1 MSEEIRIWEIKPDDR
16 LQEIQRSRLNLETR
30 IEEWIEQDISILSE
44 DLLIIGRQVR
54 TSYGLLIDLLCL
66 ASNGDLVIVELKRDQ
81 TPREV
86 TAQVLDYAS
95 WVKNLSLEQITE
107 IANFYLQSR
116 YSKNLEEA
124 FEQKFGVELPEV
136 LNDQHRMLIVA
147 SNVDNSTER
156 IINYLSDTYGVNI
169 NVAKF
174 QYFKNQDGQEL
185 IARTFLLELNRAEQS
200 VQEKAPSKRKPN
212 LTYEELQELANH
224 NGVGSLYKEA
234 FEGLFSTYF
243 TRAEPTRSS
252 IAFKKG
258 SKVVLSL
265 LPMNSNA
272 EVGLKFQIYGTRFCE
287 CFGISLDQLHSLIPQ
302 NIDKWEYYKDAPP
315 EWSGYE
321 GFFVNQEALE
331 RFFSFKDTQLTDD
344 T

>member
-1 MSEEIRIWEIKPDDR
+1 MPEEVRIWEIGSNDR
-16 LQEIQRSRLNLETR
+16 LHEIQRSRLNLEVR

-54 TSYGLLIDLLCL
+54 TSYGLFIDLLCL

-95 WVKNLSLEQITE
+95 WVKDLSLEQITE
-107 IANFYLQSR
+107 IANSYLQQK
-116 YSKNLEEA
+116 YEQNLEES
-124 FEQKFGVELPEV
+124 FEQKFGKELPEV
-136 LNDQHRMLIVA
+136 LNDKHRMLIVA
-147 SNVDNSTER
+147 SDVDSSSER
-156 IINYLSDTYGVNI
+156 IINYLSDTYGVSI

-174 QYFKNQDGQEL
+174 QYFKNENGQEL
-185 IARTFLLELNRAEQS
+185 IARTFLLEPNRVEQS

-212 LTYEELQELANH
+212 LSYEELQEVANQ
-224 NGVGSLYKEA
+224 NGVGSLYKESV
-234 FEGLFSTYF
+234 EGLFKNYF

-258 SKVVLSL
+258 SKVIFSL
-265 LPMNSNA
+265 LPMSSSS
-272 EVGLKFQIYGTRFCE
+272 ESGLKFQIYATRFCE
-287 CFGISLDQLHSLIPQ
+287 CFSISLNQLNSLLPT

-321 GFFVNQEALE
+321 GFFVNQEAIE
-331 RFFSFKDTQLTDD
+331 HFFSLKNTQSNE
-344 T
+344 